1 MYEAFAYVYDLFM
14 ESVPYESWG
23 EQLHNILIENEIEEG
38 LLLDLGCGTGA
49 MTRIFRDYGYD
60 MIGVDSSEDMLMVAR
75 EAEFD
80 ETDTVD
86 LDKNEILYLCQ
97 DMRELQLYGTVRGA
111 ISVCDCLNYIT
122 DIEEL
127 TEVFS
132 LVANYLDAG
141 GIFIWDMNTPYK
153 YSNIPDTI
161 AENQETAAFIW
172 NNYYDRE
179 TQLNTYEVNL
189 FIQDEEEAF
198 FTRETEVHVQR
209 AYTLE
214 EVKTTL
220 KEAGLEL
227 VKIIDC
233 DTGKDITETTAR
245 WLFVA
250 RELPREGKLY
260 V

>member
-14 ESVPYESWG
+14 ESVPYEKWG
-23 EQLHNILIENEIEEG
+23 EQIHNILIDNQIENG
-38 LLLDLGCGTGA
+38 LVLDLGCGTGI

-60 MIGVDSSEDMLMVAR
+60 MIGVDNSDDMLMVAR
-75 EAEFD
+75 EAEYD
-80 ETDTVD
+80 EIEDEVAE
-86 LDKNEILYLCQ
+86 KSEILYLCQ
-97 DMRELQLYGTVRGA
+97 DMRDIQLYGTVRSV

-122 DIEEL
+122 DIETL
-127 TEVFS
+127 TGVFS

-141 GIFIWDMNTPYK
+141 GLFIWDMNTPYK

-172 NNYYDRE
+172 NNDYDE
-179 TQLNTYEVNL
+179 NTHLNTYEVNL
-189 FIQDEEEAF
+189 FIKDEEEDF
-198 FTRETEVHVQR
+198 FNRETEIHVQR

-214 EVKTTL
+214 EVKGAL
-220 KEAGLEL
+220 DVAGMEL

-233 DTGKDITETTAR
+233 DTGDDITETTAR

>member
-14 ESVPYESWG
+14 ESVPYEKWG
-23 EQLHNILIENEIEEG
+23 EQIHNILIENKIADG
-38 LLLDLGCGTGA
+38 LVLDLGCGTGA

-60 MIGVDSSEDMLMVAR
+60 MIGVDNSEDMLMVAR
-75 EAEFD
+75 EAEYD
-80 ETDTVD
+80 QMDS
-86 LDKNEILYLCQ
+86 DKGEILYLCQ
-97 DMRELQLYGTVRGA
+97 DMREFQLYGTVRSV

-122 DIEEL
+122 DVKDL

-141 GIFIWDMNTPYK
+141 GLFIWDMNTPYK
-153 YSNIPDTI
+153 YSSIPDTI

-172 NNYYDRE
+172 NNYYDDE
-179 TQLNTYEVNL
+179 TKLNTYEVNL
-189 FIQDEEEAF
+189 FIQDEESDLF
-198 FTRETEVHVQR
+198 SRETEVHVQR
-209 AYTLE
+209 AYTLDE
-214 EVKTTL
+214 IKDALT
-220 KEAGLEL
+220 KAGMEL
-227 VKIIDC
+227 IKIMDC
-233 DTGKDITETTAR
+233 DTGKDVAETTSR